1 VQPETDI
8 PTQNKPINGWRVF
21 FSIVYFAIAVGIVYF
36 RRDEIF
42 YLEPRCASYQFDRFL
57 WCLSASFFGFSVLAF
72 RLQRLSESPFLL
84 YTTYYPAI
92 LVAQTA
98 LVFSVTHFFTASSGF
113 TFYYLSFAVCF
124 MLAVTVDDFWKL
136 IKSFVGRGGN

>member
-1 VQPETDI
+1 MQ
-8 PTQNKPINGWRVF
+8 TQNKPINGWGVF
-21 FSIVYFAIAVGIVYF
+21 FSIVYLAIAVGIVYF

-42 YLEPRCASYQFDRFL
+42 FLEPRPTSNQFDRFP

-72 RLQRLSESPFLL
+72 QLRHIPQSPFPVHI
-84 YTTYYPAI
+84 TYYPAI
-92 LVAQTA
+92 LVAQSA

-124 MLAVTVDDFWKL
+124 ILAVTVDNFWKL
-136 IKSFVGRGGN
+136 IDSLVNWAGK